1 MAFIVKRDAPQTIFA
16 DAQSIIVTFAG
27 QENMTLDRIY
37 IPEQLTNLNSYP
49 LWYRLQPYGI
59 GYGSIWNLT
68 LESIFDLGN
77 YSVVATNPSDDASI
91 IPTTGWTYVVGD
103 GFPVVITAA

>member
-1 MAFIVKRDAPQTIFA
+1 MAFIVKRDPPQTIPA
-16 DAQSIIVTFAG
+16 DAQSIIVTFADR
-27 QENMTLDRIY
+27 QNMVFDRIY
-37 IPEQLTNLNSYP
+37 QPSELANIDNYP

-59 GYGSIWNLT
+59 GYGYIWNLT